1 MQLKHLPKIVFL
13 HTSYV
18 EFLNVMEQSGEH
30 LEDGLGQD
38 CRCCMERELRKIELS
53 IGSKESIP
61 FSILLQTLAHRP
73 GESL

>member
-30 LEDGLGQD
+30 LMDGLGQIVGAAW
-38 CRCCMERELRKIELS
+38 R
-53 IGSKESIP
+53 
-61 FSILLQTLAHRP
+61 
-73 GESL
+73 ESLGRLKYQ